1 MCEAA
6 AADGASIFL
15 FKLALASAAFVLIGW
30 IGARDKRVGGLLLT
44 FPLLNG
50 VAMLTGVDPIGV
62 AETIYVMVIWN
73 CLLFWGVMHW
83 FELLP
88 PLSPAVGANARI
100 MIRVLAWAMLW
111 AVGAAALAI
120 VRDALPGAVGLFVLS
135 AALAAVAVAG
145 WWRAPPRAVA
155 VTFASMW
162 LNPSGF
168 ARVAF
173 FVASFVLLAG
183 AALHWPD
190 PRVVGVISAM
200 PLPGLFALALL
211 SVTQSKVDLISLGD
225 TVLMGPL
232 LVIPFNWLL
241 SRAVSHLCIEE
252 AGTLAQMGTVATFWL
267 VAAVVF
273 TLTPPFARWRDRVGR
288 AGRPRA

>member
-6 AADGASIFL
+6 AADGASIFI

-30 IGARDKRVGGLLLT
+30 IGARDKRFGGLLLT

-50 VAMLTGVDPIGV
+50 VAMLAGVDPIGV

-73 CLLFWGVMHW
+73 CLLFWAVMHC

-88 PLSPAVGANARI
+88 PLPPAAGANARI
-100 MIRVLAWAMLW
+100 MIRVLSWAMLW
-111 AVGAAALAI
+111 AVGATALAL
-120 VRDALPGAVGLFVLS
+120 VRDALPAAFWLFLFS
-135 AALAAVAVAG
+135 AALAAVAVAR
-145 WWRAPPRAVA
+145 WWRAPPRPVA

-162 LNPSGF
+162 LNPSGLV
-168 ARVAF
+168 RVAF
-173 FVASFVLLAG
+173 FVATFVLLAG
-183 AALHWPD
+183 AALLWPD

-211 SVTQSKVDLISLGD
+211 STTQSKADLLSLGD

-241 SRAVSHLCIEE
+241 SRAVGQLCVDE
-252 AGTLAQMGTVATFWL
+252 AGALAQMGAVAIFWL
-267 VAAVVF
+267 VAAAIVF
-273 TLTPPFARWRDRVGR
+273 TLVPPFARWRDRGR
-288 AGRPRA
+288 G